1 MIWDDLFDLSLVVKI
16 IILAIGFLLCMPLL
30 L

>member
-1 MIWDDLFDLSLVVKI
+1 MIWDDLFDLSFVVKI